1 MISLEVGE
9 GEERM
14 IVEEE
19 VVVLEEEE
27 LEARRAW

>member
-9 GEERM
+9 GEDRM
-14 IVEEE
+14 IAEEE

-27 LEARRAW
+27 LEVRRAW